1 MLAIIFNQGINVMYV
16 VERPLY
22 RDYYQVKTEKV
33 LLDGIENAI
42 YLGLLWVEPQRVL
55 GTFGIVKIL
64 RSGLD
69 ADKSQEG
76 KYAVT
81 LGYSK
86 KYGGL
91 GSEIDGILAER
102 PIIPEDS
109 IVPIN

>member
-1 MLAIIFNQGINVMYV
+1 MLAIIFNQGINVMDV

-86 KYGGL
+86 K
-91 GSEIDGILAER
+91 
-102 PIIPEDS
+102 
-109 IVPIN
+109 